1 MHELS
6 TMMRLISAACNA
18 AEKEK
23 AKKITE
29 LNVEVG
35 EMTDIVPEY
44 LVKYFPE
51 ASKGT
56 LAENAVFNV
65 KSIPVRVR
73 CLSCGREYE
82 PSMERDRKCP
92 TCSSIEA
99 RIITGRN
106 TEIASMQIEN

>member
-6 TMMRLISAACNA
+6 TMMRLISVACNE

-35 EMTDIVPEY
+35 EMTNIVPEY

-51 ASKGT
+51 ASKST
-56 LAENAVFNV
+56 LAEGAVFNV
-65 KSIPVRVR
+65 RSIPVMVR
-73 CLSCGREYE
+73 CLSCGSEYE
-82 PSMERDRKCP
+82 PSMENDRKCP
-92 TCSSIEA
+92 ICRSVEA
-99 RIITGRN
+99 HIVSGIN
-106 TEIASMQIEN
+106 TEIASMQIEK

>member
-6 TMMRLISAACNA
+6 IMMRLISAACNE

-44 LVKYFPE
+44 LVEYFPE

-56 LAENAVFNV
+56 LAEGSVFNV
-65 KSIPVRVR
+65 RSIPVRVK

-82 PSMERDRKCP
+82 PSMEKDRKCP
-92 TCSSIEA
+92 TCSSVEA
-99 RIITGRN
+99 HIIRGKS
-106 TEIASMQIEN
+106 TEIASMQIEK